1 MIINV
6 GLSDMKNKIIIA
18 AVSVLFAGCA
28 NLKYP
33 NWQYV
38 RIENSLPNLNCVY
51 KIQES
56 CNEEANECFDWHK
69 KRATTFGANTVVITD
84 KSNQSQYSAGMWGVR
99 GGENMNTLAEY
110 YYCNGAKNI
119 NPVN

>member
-1 MIINV
+1 
-6 GLSDMKNKIIIA
+6 MKNKVIIA

-28 NLKYP
+28 SLKYP

-38 RIENSLPNLNCVY
+38 RIENSLPSPNCVY

-56 CNEEANECFDWHK
+56 CSEEANECFNWHK

-84 KSNQSQYSAGMWGVR
+84 KTNQSQYSAGVWGAGMWGAR
-99 GGENMNTLAEY
+99 GSENMSTLADY
-110 YYCNGAKNI
+110 YYCNGDKNI